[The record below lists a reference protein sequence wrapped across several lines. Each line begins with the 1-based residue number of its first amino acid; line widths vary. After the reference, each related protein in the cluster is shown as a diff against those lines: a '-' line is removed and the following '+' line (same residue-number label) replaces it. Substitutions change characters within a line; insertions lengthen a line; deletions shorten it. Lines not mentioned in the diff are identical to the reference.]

1 MAKATKPKKVVK
13 VKEQV
18 EKVDKVKTA
27 SIFDHL
33 SNVTNKK
40 MPWDELTE
48 ADRKS
53 FSPFMNNRLLSMNS
67 DFIELIND
75 LQRLTVGQLEPE
87 FTYRLMLEVLPNAR
101 QFNKYIKG
109 KKDSKYNEELVNLMR
124 THFLISRQE
133 ATEYLE
139 LYTDGR
145 LTSLKEILKKY
156 PYSDKEIEKLLKAD
170 KE

>member
-1 MAKATKPKKVVK
+1 MAKTAKPKKVVK
-13 VKEQV
+13 EKV
-18 EKVDKVKTA
+18 EKMDKVKTA

-33 SNVTNKK
+33 ANVTNKK
-40 MPWDELTE
+40 MPWNELSE
-48 ADRKS
+48 SDRKS
-53 FSPFMNNRLLSMNS
+53 FSPFMNNRLLSMNA

-87 FTYRLMLEVLPNAR
+87 FTYRLMLEVLPNSR

-109 KKDSKYNEELVNLMR
+109 KKDSTYNEDLVNLVR

-139 LYTDGR
+139 LYFDGR
-145 LTSLKEILKKY
+145 LTSLKEIVKLYGK
-156 PYSDKEIEKLLKAD
+156 SDKEVEKLLKAE
-170 KE
+170 KNE